1 MSSVIFSVIEPVSPT
16 SESGHLG
23 GLPRIRNNLRAT
35 PRYTATA
42 LPPIRSVSKKEAATD
57 VTAVTELKA
66 ATDVTA
72 ATELKAATD
81 VTAVTE
87 LKAATE
93 LKLAEKKKA
102 PKKKAPKKKA
112 AKKKAAKEKKA
123 AKKKA
128 IKIPATSSRAVP
140 PVAAGGPAA
149 TPTESEGRRP
159 SRFFGCFRCFG

>member
-42 LPPIRSVSKKEAATD
+42 LPPIRSVSKKE
-57 VTAVTELKA
+57 
-66 ATDVTA
+66 
-72 ATELKAATD
+72 AATD